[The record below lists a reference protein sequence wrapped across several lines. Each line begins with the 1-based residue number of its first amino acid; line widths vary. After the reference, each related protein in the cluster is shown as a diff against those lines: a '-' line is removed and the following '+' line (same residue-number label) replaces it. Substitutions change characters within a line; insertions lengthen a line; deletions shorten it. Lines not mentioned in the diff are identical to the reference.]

1 VLDGLY
7 CVIFQII
14 HDPDLIVTGVEGQE
28 EASTSCNC
36 RKKVL
41 SEMDQ
46 VHVLEGLISGDKV
59 QKASLAEQIGS
70 IDFQLFRH
78 AVHCVS
84 KQIER

>member
-1 VLDGLY
+1 M
-7 CVIFQII
+7 
-14 HDPDLIVTGVEGQE
+14 
-28 EASTSCNC
+28 N
-36 RKKVL
+36 
-41 SEMDQ
+41 Q
-46 VHVLEGLISGDKV
+46 VHVLEGLASGDKV